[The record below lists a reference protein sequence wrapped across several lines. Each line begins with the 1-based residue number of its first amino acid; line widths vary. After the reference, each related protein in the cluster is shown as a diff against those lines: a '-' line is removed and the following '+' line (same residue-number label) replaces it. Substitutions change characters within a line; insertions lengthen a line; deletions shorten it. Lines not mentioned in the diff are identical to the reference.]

1 MLRLLYDFGCYRSF
15 RQSGGRLNG
24 RGLLFHLQELNQ
36 PREKVRGMTTRQRA
50 FCEHYAACGNAA
62 QAAREADYS
71 EKTARSQAQRLL
83 TNVDIL
89 KYVRELQDQA
99 AAGRIAS
106 MLQVKA
112 YWSDVLNN
120 PTEKTAD
127 RLRAGELL
135 ARAAGAF
142 LHIRPGP
149 DDDVGRLAV
158 GEIDGSDVVICLP
171 AVEQEEDCQVK
182 EGETNDG

>member
-1 MLRLLYDFGCYRSF
+1 
-15 RQSGGRLNG
+15 
-24 RGLLFHLQELNQ
+24 
-36 PREKVRGMTTRQRA
+36 MTARQRA

-62 QAAREADYS
+62 QAAREAGYS

-112 YWSDVLNN
+112 YWSDVLADT
-120 PTEKTAD
+120 TERTAD

-135 ARAAGAF
+135 AKAAGAF

-158 GEIDGSDVVICLP
+158 GEIDGSDVVIYLP
-171 AVEQEEDCQVK
+171 AVEREDDCQVK
-182 EGETNDG
+182 EGKTDDR